1 MADVELMSFAVS
13 SNGKEFEVD
22 IWIGVTLRDEISS
35 KDIHSKNIY
44 GLRRKG
50 LTHIDIISIEIYSK

>member
-1 MADVELMSFAVS
+1 MMSFAVS

-22 IWIGVTLRDEISS
+22 LWIGVTLRDEISS

-50 LTHIDIISIEIYSK
+50 LTQIDIISIEIYSK